1 MVKLLFRFGFITS
14 VVLIAMLIL
23 DLVLSS
29 VFKATSVI
37 FPYGLTPFDIYQK
50 NITLW
55 NYIKLSYVVFYFS
68 SALIISN
75 LIFNLFFNKISFEKG
90 LSSKEPLAEL
100 SLFIGNNEKQE
111 KITVNEY
118 GLYQNFLISGTTGS
132 GKTSAAMYPLTRQLI
147 EYKHDNISEK
157 IGMLILDVKG
167 NFYKKVKEY
176 AQHFDREDDLI
187 ILEIGGKYNYNPLNK
202 PHLKPSVL
210 ANRLKIILTLFSENN
225 SDSYWLDKTETAL
238 CEAIKLCRL
247 YNNKYVNFT
256 EIHKIIT
263 EPGYYKEK
271 IASLKGKFQQNLLSQ
286 SEVFDL
292 TTAITFF
299 ENEFN
304 SMDSRV
310 LSILKSEITRITN
323 TFINELEVLNTF
335 SPSIDCSNSF
345 NFKDVLSQGKIVV
358 LNVNIAT
365 YQNLSKILA
374 TYLKLDFQT
383 EVLESLA
390 SSPVKT
396 SAFICDEYPQYV
408 TATDADFFSQS
419 REAKCINIVA
429 TQSYTSILNSLKN
442 EYATKVIIQNLINK
456 LWFRTDDIFTIEEAQ
471 KQIGKENKI
480 RVSRN
485 ISENSKNV
493 GFNFLF
499 KALKSDESSFS
510 EGFSTHEHFD
520 YVYDTRFFTQKL
532 ETFSC
537 LAFLSNGYE
546 ILDPCKLNLIPYFK

>member
-1 MVKLLFRFGFITS
+1 MIKLLFRFGFITS
-14 VVLIAMLIL
+14 IVVIALLVL
-23 DLVLSS
+23 DLVLGS
-29 VFKATSVI
+29 VFKATSII
-37 FPYGLTPFDIYQK
+37 FPYGLTPFDICKK
-50 NITLW
+50 NIVFW
-55 NYIKLSYVVFYFS
+55 NYIKLFYIISYFS
-68 SALIISN
+68 SSIIVSN
-75 LIFNLFFNKISFEKG
+75 LIFNLFFNKVSFEKNT
-90 LSSKEPLAEL
+90 SSKENLSEL

-111 KITVNEY
+111 KIIINEY
-118 GLYQNFLISGTTGS
+118 GLYQNFLICGTTGS
-132 GKTSAAMYPLTRQLI
+132 GKTSAAMYPFTRQLI
-147 EYKHDNISEK
+147 KYQHDNNLEK

-176 AQHFDREDDLI
+176 VQHFDREDDLI
-187 ILEIGGKYNYNPLNK
+187 VLEIGGKYNYNPLHK

-247 YNNKYVNFT
+247 YNNNYVNFT
-256 EIHKIIT
+256 EIHKIVT

-271 IASLKGKFQQNLLSQ
+271 LSLLKEKFQQNVLSQ
-286 SEVFDL
+286 SEIYDL

-299 ENEFN
+299 ENEFI
-304 SMDSRV
+304 SLDSRV

-335 SPSIDCSNSF
+335 SPSTESSNSF
-345 NFKDVLSQGKIVV
+345 NFRDVISQGKIVV

-390 SSPVKT
+390 NNTVKT

-408 TATDADFFSQS
+408 TSTDADFFSQS

-442 EYATKVIIQNLINK
+442 EYTTKVIIQNLINK

-480 RVSRN
+480 KVSRN
-485 ISENSKNV
+485 ISENSKNF

-499 KALKSDESSFS
+499 NSLKSDESSLS
-510 EGFSTHEHFD
+510 EGISTHEHFD
-520 YVYDTRFFTQKL
+520 YVYDTKFFTQNL

-546 ILDPCKLNLIPYFK
+546 ILAPCKLNLLPYFK